1 MQEERSSKTFGRIL
15 LGVCGGIGLGKLKL
29 KKTIIY

>member
-1 MQEERSSKTFGRIL
+1 MYKAMQLRHIY
-15 LGVCGGIGLGKLKL
+15 ILKL